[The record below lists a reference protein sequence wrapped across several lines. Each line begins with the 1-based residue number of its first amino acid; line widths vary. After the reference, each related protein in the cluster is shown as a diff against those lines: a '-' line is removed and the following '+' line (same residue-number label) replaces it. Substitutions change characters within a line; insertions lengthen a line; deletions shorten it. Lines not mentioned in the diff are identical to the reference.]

1 MWRTALVK
9 IFCSERIVTLAILLN
24 AAAITCLYFP
34 RFNHDPLLMTLDKAF
49 TIFFTIEAI
58 CKICTLGAKHYFGS
72 TFHRFDFFLILA
84 GVPSLLVG
92 VVDLPDTS
100 FLLLL
105 RVLRLL
111 RLLRFLQFVPHID
124 RLLSGLIRAMKA
136 SLLVLIILAFF
147 NFVLAIFTCHFFAQI
162 APDEFGDPLLSL
174 FSIFQI
180 FTVEG
185 WNEIPAEISDKMK
198 ENNQSWYAFNSYTL
212 IALTRFYFGTIVL
225 LGGIFGLSLANA
237 VFVDEMTMDNTD
249 TIDHKIDDLQQQL
262 AEIQRQLATAVML
275 LNQQQR
281 GLLGDDTSAI
291 E

>member
-1 MWRTALVK
+1 MWRTALLRF
-9 IFCSERIVTLAILLN
+9 FCSERIVTLAILLN
-24 AAAITCLYFP
+24 AATITCLYFP
-34 RFNHDPLLMTLDKAF
+34 QFNQDLALVTLDKAF

-58 CKICTLGAKHYFGS
+58 CKIGTLGARHYFGS
-72 TFHRFDFFLILA
+72 AFHRFDFFLILA

-92 VVDLPDTS
+92 VIDLPDTS

-124 RLLSGLIRAMKA
+124 RLISGLVRAMKA
-136 SLLVLIILAFF
+136 SLLVLIILAFL
-147 NFVLAIFTCHFFAQI
+147 NFVLAIITCHLFANI

-174 FSIFQI
+174 FSIFQV

-185 WNEIPAEISDKMK
+185 WNEIPAEITDRMK
-198 ENNQSWYAFNSYTL
+198 ENGQSWYFFNSYTL

-225 LGGIFGLSLANA
+225 LCGIFGLSLANA

-249 TIDHKIDDLQQQL
+249 TIDHKIDDLQTQL
-262 AEIQRQLATAVML
+262 TDIQRQLAVALQL
-275 LNQQQR
+275 LDQGR
-281 GLLGDDTSAI
+281 GELTDEPPPTS

>member
-1 MWRTALVK
+1 MWHTALVK

-34 RFNHDPLLMTLDKAF
+34 QFHHDPMLMTLDKAF

-92 VVDLPDTS
+92 VIDLPDTS

-111 RLLRFLQFVPHID
+111 RLLRFLQFIPHID
-124 RLLSGLIRAMKA
+124 RLLSGLVRALKA

-147 NFVLAIFTCHFFAQI
+147 NFVLAIFTCHFFSQI
-162 APDEFGDPLLSL
+162 APDEFGDPLLAL

-185 WNEIPAEISDKMK
+185 WNEIPSEISNKMK
-198 ENNQSWYAFNSYTL
+198 ANDQSWYVLNSYTL

-225 LGGIFGLSLANA
+225 FGGIFGLSLANA

-249 TIDHKIDDLQQQL
+249 TIDHKIDDLQQQMT
-262 AEIQRQLATAVML
+262 EIQRQLATAVML

-281 GLLGDDTSAI
+281 GPFGDDV
-291 E
+291 

>member
-1 MWRTALVK
+1 MWLNTLVR

-34 RFNHDPLLMTLDKAF
+34 RFHHDPLLMTMDKAF

-58 CKICTLGAKHYFGS
+58 CKIRTLGARHYFGS

-84 GVPSLLVG
+84 GIPSLLVG
-92 VVDLPDTS
+92 VIELPDTS

-124 RLLSGLIRAMKA
+124 RLLSGLVRAMKA
-136 SLLVLIILAFF
+136 SLLVLIILGFF
-147 NFVLAIFTCHFFAQI
+147 NYVLAIFTCHFFAQI
-162 APDEFGDPLLSL
+162 APDEFGDPLLAL

-185 WNEIPAEISDKMK
+185 WNEIPGEISEKMK
-198 ENNQSWYAFNSYTL
+198 QTDQSWYVLNSYTL

-262 AEIQRQLATAVML
+262 NQIQQQLATAVQL
-275 LNQQQR
+275 LNQR
-281 GLLGDDTSAI
+281 PGDSTNQP
-291 E
+291 